1 MKLKKPSFQ
10 NPTDITS
17 RPTTNASTARFIAE
31 GDRRPDNGKLVPATF
46 RLPRPTT
53 ETLEDEAG
61 RTGQT
66 KTAILK
72 AAILAYSYLDE
83 NEKNKWLLE
92 SMKL

>member
-1 MKLKKPSFQ
+1 
-10 NPTDITS
+10 
-17 RPTTNASTARFIAE
+17 
-31 GDRRPDNGKLVPATF
+31 
-46 RLPRPTT
+46 
-53 ETLEDEAG
+53 LEDEAG

-72 AAILAYSYLDE
+72 AAILAYSSLNE

>member
-10 NPTDITS
+10 NPADTATQPTS
-17 RPTTNASTARFIAE
+17 PASTARFIAE
-31 GDRRPDNGKLVPATF
+31 GDRRPDNGKLVPVNF
-46 RLPRPTT
+46 RLPRPTI

-72 AAILAYSYLDE
+72 AAILAYSSLNE